1 MIQKKGEKKASVTSL
16 RLTLKQEKFC
26 LEYLTTGNAS
36 EAYRRS
42 YDTSNMK
49 PESITRKAKELMDNV
64 KITARI
70 TELKRPAE
78 EKALITYESHLK
90 RLEELSRGAESAEQF
105 SAAINAEI
113 HRGKAAGLYSGQQ
126 GQDNEICLE
135 INRGT
140 VDASS

>member
-1 MIQKKGEKKASVTSL
+1 MIQKKGEKQASVTSL
-16 RLTLKQEKFC
+16 RLTPKQEKFC
-26 LEYLTTGNAS
+26 LEYLTTGKAS
-36 EAYRRS
+36 EAYRLAFDAR
-42 YDTSNMK
+42 NMK
-49 PESITRKAKELMDNV
+49 PETISVRASEMLKKS
-64 KITARI
+64 KIAVRI
-70 TELKRPAE
+70 AELKRPAE
-78 EKALITYESHLK
+78 EKAIITYESHLK